1 MSQRFGMDII
11 EKGLLVQYIDY
22 LKGLHHEIQGNNF
35 PKASFLKARDHYVEA
50 LKNSQLVNHRI
61 RRSVLQ
67 RMLVINK
74 CLGISVE
81 PEKVL
86 LSAYYLRRKH
96 V

>member
-1 MSQRFGMDII
+1 M
-11 EKGLLVQYIDY
+11 DY
-22 LKGLHHEIQGNNF
+22 LKGLYEEILGNNL

-50 LKNSQLVNHRI
+50 LKNSQPVNHRV

-74 CLGISVE
+74 CLGVSFS

-86 LSAYYLRRKH
+86 LSSYY
-96 V
+96 